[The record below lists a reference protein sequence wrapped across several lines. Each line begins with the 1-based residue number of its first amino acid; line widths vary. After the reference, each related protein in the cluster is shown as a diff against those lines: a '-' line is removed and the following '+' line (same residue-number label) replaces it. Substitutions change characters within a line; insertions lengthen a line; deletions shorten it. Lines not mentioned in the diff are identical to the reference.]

1 MKKFGIFLTLAL
13 FIGVWIFG
21 IFTNSTTEFVENDLY
36 DEILSRGKLKI
47 GINLSSKP
55 FGFYDNAGNPTGY
68 DVDLAHYIT
77 QYILKNPD
85 LMEIVPVT
93 PSNRL
98 MMASAKDVDIVISSI
113 TITPQRQ
120 EIVDFSIPYD
130 TAGQAVLVKR
140 SSRITS
146 LTDLGGQTVG
156 VIFGTTSEKNMA
168 KMVPTANL
176 RGYKSYDEAYIALKN
191 KEINAITS
199 DDSILKK
206 YSLDDKDVVLL
217 PKRYS
222 KEPYGIAFKKGPT
235 TKKLK
240 ENIDF
245 AIKDMKQKGVLTRLH
260 NKWGV

>member
-1 MKKFGIFLTLAL
+1 MRKFGIFLIVAIL
-13 FIGVWIFG
+13 FGIWIFG
-21 IFTNSTTEFVENDLY
+21 LFTDSTTEFIEGDLY
-36 DEILSRGKLKI
+36 DEILSRGKIKI
-47 GINLSSKP
+47 GINTSSKP
-55 FGFYDNAGNPTGY
+55 FGFYDSTGKPAGY

-77 QYILKNPD
+77 QYLLKNSD

-130 TAGQAVLVKR
+130 TAGQAVLVKK
-140 SSRITS
+140 SSKITS
-146 LTDLGGQTVG
+146 LTDLAGQTVG
-156 VIFGTTSEKNMA
+156 VIFGTTSEKNIA

-176 RGYKSYDEAYIALKN
+176 RGFKTYDEAYLALKAGQ
-191 KEINAITS
+191 INAITS
-199 DDSILKK
+199 DDCILKR
-206 YSLDDKDVVLL
+206 YSIDDKDVVLL

-260 NKWGV
+260 SKWDI

>member
-13 FIGVWIFG
+13 FLGVWIFG
-21 IFTNSTTEFVENDLY
+21 LFTNSTTEFVENDLY
-36 DEILSRGKLKI
+36 DEILSRGKIKI
-47 GINLSSKP
+47 GINTSSKP
-55 FGFYDNAGNPTGY
+55 FGFYDNSGKPAGY

-77 QYILKNPD
+77 QYLLKNPD

-98 MMASAKDVDIVISSI
+98 MMASTKDVDIVISSI

-130 TAGQAVLVKR
+130 VAGQAVLVNKN
-140 SSRITS
+140 SKITS
-146 LTDLGGQTVG
+146 LTDLAGQTIG

-176 RGYKSYDEAYIALKN
+176 RGFRTYDEAYSALKA
-191 KEINAITS
+191 KQINAITS
-199 DDSILKK
+199 DDSILKR
-206 YSLDDKDVVLL
+206 YSIDDKDVVLL

-222 KEPYGIAFKKGPT
+222 KEPYGIAFKKGAT

-245 AIKDMKQKGVLTRLH
+245 AIKDMKMKNVLLRLH
-260 NKWGV
+260 KKWGL

>member
-1 MKKFGIFLTLAL
+1 MKKFGIFLIVAFL
-13 FIGVWIFG
+13 FAIWIFG
-21 IFTNSTTEFVENDLY
+21 LFTDSTAEFAENDLY
-36 DEILSRGKLKI
+36 DEILSRGKIRI
-47 GINLSSKP
+47 GINTSSKP
-55 FGFYDNAGNPTGY
+55 FGFYDNSGKPAGY
-68 DVDLAHYIT
+68 DVDLARYIT
-77 QYILKNPD
+77 QYLLKNPD

-130 TAGQAVLVKR
+130 VAGQAILVNKT
-140 SSRITS
+140 SRITS
-146 LTDLGGQTVG
+146 LSDLGGQTVG

-176 RGYKSYDEAYIALKN
+176 RGFKTYDDAYYALKN
-191 KEINAITS
+191 GQINAITS
-199 DDSILKK
+199 DDSILKR
-206 YSLDDKDVVLL
+206 YSIDDNNVVLL
-217 PKRYS
+217 SKRYS
-222 KEPYGIAFKKGPT
+222 KEPYGIAFKKGAT

-260 NKWGV
+260 KKWNL